1 MNFAMPKHNEKDDY
15 LKNGKPAHQVSYC
28 AFLDV
33 LGFSERIR
41 ASYKNK
47 TENKLLRQFHA
58 IFNRQIERLKS
69 EVKESPLYFKS
80 FSDNVLLAYPQ
91 FSDDMESEF
100 GFIMLSISK
109 YQFEMALQGFFIRG
123 GLSVGQLYVDDNSVY
138 GEALLDAYELETKT
152 AVNPIIILCT
162 ETMKLVDLHL
172 GFYHGEEPPHV
183 RYVLVNSDGRYFI
196 NYLSECITE
205 TDEGEDEVDQKH
217 LKKHKDQIEHA
228 LAQYVA
234 EPAVFAKFSW
244 LAAYHN
250 YFCDSVSSYPGYSNK
265 LKVSSELA
273 TVKFNT
279 LSKSDS

>member
-1 MNFAMPKHNEKDDY
+1 MPKYYKKDDY
-15 LKNGKPAHQVSYC
+15 WKNGKPVHQVSYC

-33 LGFSERIR
+33 LGFSDRIR

-47 TENKLLRQFHA
+47 TANKLLRQFHA
-58 IFNRQIERLKS
+58 IFDRQIKRLKS
-69 EVKESPLYFKS
+69 DSDESFLYFKS
-80 FSDNVLLAYPQ
+80 FSDNVLIAHPR

-100 GFIMLSISK
+100 AFTLWPISK

-123 GLSVGQLYVDDNSVY
+123 GLSVGQLFMDDNSVY
-138 GEALLDAYELETKT
+138 GEALIDAYELESKI
-152 AVNPIIILCT
+152 AVNPIIILCK

-172 GFYHGEEPPHV
+172 SFYHGEEPPHV
-183 RYVLVNSDGRYFI
+183 RRVLVNSDGRYFI
-196 NYLSECITE
+196 NYLSECIIE
-205 TDEGEDEVDQKH
+205 TDEGEEIDLKS
-217 LKKHKDQIEHA
+217 LKKHKGQIEHA
-228 LAQYVA
+228 LAQYAA

-250 YFCDSVSSYPGYSNK
+250 YFCDSVSPYPGYSDK

-279 LSKSDS
+279 LSKGDS